1 MKRISTLTV
10 QYTYGRTPMAQVM
23 QELVRKVLH
32 KEVTFKEASHAEN
45 HNSVQGQRDCPAK

>member
-1 MKRISTLTV
+1 MKCISTLTV
-10 QYTYGRTPMAQVM
+10 QYTYGRTSMAQVM

-45 HNSVQGQRDCPAK
+45 HNSVQRQRDCPAK

>member
-32 KEVTFKEASHAEN
+32 KEVTFKETSHAEN

>member
-1 MKRISTLTV
+1 MKCISTLTV

-45 HNSVQGQRDCPAK
+45 HNSVQRQRDCPAK